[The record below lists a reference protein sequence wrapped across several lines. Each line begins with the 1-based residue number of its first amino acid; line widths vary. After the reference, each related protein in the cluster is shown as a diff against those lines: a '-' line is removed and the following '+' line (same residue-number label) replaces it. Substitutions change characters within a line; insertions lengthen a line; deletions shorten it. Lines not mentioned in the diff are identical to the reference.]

1 MVALVSIGASLSSL
15 DLTLMFVAFPEIQKD
30 FPGVPRAEVAW
41 VLTSFTIVAAAL
53 LIPAGRFADRLGRKR
68 VFLSSLLLFSI
79 GSACVGLAPTV
90 PLIISARVV
99 QAIGGAM
106 LTPSSLALIMSAIEP
121 ERRSTAIGTWSAIS
135 GTVTSAA
142 PTMGAAAIEFGSW
155 RWAFFLVVPIG
166 LGCFVVGRRWLDE
179 SVDPDA
185 GPLPDPLGSVL
196 VFIGVAALAFA
207 IVQSRDWGWLDART
221 GAVLAFAM
229 LTGAV
234 FIWRCDHHPVPVVDI
249 SVFRTGSFR
258 ANATAAMVVGAAF
271 WGVYGVLVAFL
282 TRGWGYSV
290 LTAGFLLTPMTFA
303 STLTSFKGG
312 VLMDR
317 HGHRAVMIPAAACF
331 SLGGLV
337 LLLFARNEPNVWLV
351 WIPAALLIG
360 FTSSVYFTGV
370 NSAATRLSPPEHFGV
385 VAGVIQT
392 LIRIGGASGA
402 ALGVTLVAGIEAGDP
417 VREFDTAWLA
427 LAIAGLICMVLA
439 WPLKTKTN
447 PRRPSAGA
455 AVAPATVTRS

>member
-1 MVALVSIGASLSSL
+1 
-15 DLTLMFVAFPEIQKD
+15 
-30 FPGVPRAEVAW
+30 VPRAEVAW

-68 VFLSSLLLFSI
+68 VFLTSLLLFTA

-90 PLIISARVV
+90 PLIIAARIV
-99 QAIGGAM
+99 QALGGAM
-106 LTPSSLALIMSAIEP
+106 LTPSSLAIIMSSIEP
-121 ERRSTAIGTWSAIS
+121 ERRSTAIGAWSAIS

-142 PTMGAAAIEFGSW
+142 PTLGAAAIEFGSW
-155 RWAFFLVVPIG
+155 RWAFFLVAPIG
-166 LGCFVVGRRWLDE
+166 LGCFVVGRRWLEE
-179 SVDPDA
+179 SVDPNA
-185 GPLPDPLGSVL
+185 GPLPDPVGSVL
-196 VFIGVAALAFA
+196 VFVGVAALAFA

-221 GAVLAFAM
+221 AATLTFAVLI
-229 LTGAV
+229 GVV
-234 FIWRCDHHPVPVVDI
+234 FIWRCQHHPVPVIDI
-249 SVFRTGSFR
+249 AVFRTGSFR

-282 TRGWGYSV
+282 TRGWGYTI
-290 LTAGFLLTPMTFA
+290 LTAGLLLTPMTFA

-331 SLGGLV
+331 SLAGIV
-337 LLLFARNEPNVWLV
+337 LLLFAHDEPDIWFV

-360 FTSSVYFTGV
+360 FTTSVYFTGV

-402 ALGVTLVAGIEAGDP
+402 AFGVTLVADIESGDP
-417 VREFDTAWLA
+417 VREFDTAWAA
-427 LAIAGLICMVLA
+427 LAIAGLICMALA

-447 PRRPSAGA
+447 PRRPSANLEP
-455 AVAPATVTRS
+455 APATVSRS

>member
-1 MVALVSIGASLSSL
+1 
-15 DLTLMFVAFPEIQKD
+15 
-30 FPGVPRAEVAW
+30 
-41 VLTSFTIVAAAL
+41 
-53 LIPAGRFADRLGRKR
+53 
-68 VFLSSLLLFSI
+68 
-79 GSACVGLAPTV
+79 
-90 PLIISARVV
+90 
-99 QAIGGAM
+99 
-106 LTPSSLALIMSAIEP
+106 
-121 ERRSTAIGTWSAIS
+121 
-135 GTVTSAA
+135 
-142 PTMGAAAIEFGSW
+142 
-155 RWAFFLVVPIG
+155 
-166 LGCFVVGRRWLDE
+166 
-179 SVDPDA
+179 
-185 GPLPDPLGSVL
+185 VL
-196 VFIGVAALAFA
+196 VFVGVAALAFA

-221 GAVLAFAM
+221 GATLAFAV
-229 LTGAV
+229 LIGVV
-234 FIWRCDHHPVPVVDI
+234 FIWRCRHHPVPVIDI
-249 SVFRTGSFR
+249 AVFRTGSFR

-282 TRGWGYSV
+282 TRGWGYTI
-290 LTAGFLLTPMTFA
+290 LTAGLLLTPMTFA

-331 SLGGLV
+331 SLAGIV
-337 LLLFARNEPNVWLV
+337 LLVFARDEPDIWFV

-402 ALGVTLVAGIEAGDP
+402 AFGVTLVADIESGDP
-417 VREFDTAWLA
+417 VREFDAAWAA

-447 PRRPSAGA
+447 PRRPSASPEP
-455 AVAPATVTRS
+455 APATVSRS